1 MCFDPGKY
9 KTEGNG
15 EEVVRAMLLQKRVT
29 LAVASA
35 RVLSLQSCPTLR
47 PLGLWPARLL
57 CPWDSS
63 GKNTG
68 VGCHSSARGSS
79 RPGDLPDL
87 GIFPTQGFNPRHSHL
102 PHWQVGSLPLA
113 PPG

>member
-1 MCFDPGKY
+1 MCFNPGKY
-9 KTEGNG
+9 KTEENG

-79 RPGDLPDL
+79 RPGDLPDP
-87 GIFPTQGFNPRHSHL
+87 GIQPTSLTSPSLAGGFFTPSAT
-102 PHWQVGSLPLA
+102 WVA
-113 PPG
+113 K